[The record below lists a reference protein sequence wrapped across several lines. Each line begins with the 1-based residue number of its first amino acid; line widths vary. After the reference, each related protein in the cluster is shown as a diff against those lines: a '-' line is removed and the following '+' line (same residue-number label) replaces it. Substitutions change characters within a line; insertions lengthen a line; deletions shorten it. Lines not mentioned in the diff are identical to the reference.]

1 MEHEFFRERCGK
13 CMYGSGE
20 GDGCGMTQ
28 ERYRELYDNDTL
40 DRLPCRG
47 RGIEPGITG
56 SIQGTGNTAGAE
68 VVLSGFTDYGQY
80 KAEMDRELTRAA
92 ESFVRIGYLLRV
104 AEDTDILK
112 ESGYRNVTEFA
123 AAEYSL
129 DKTQVSRFM
138 NINIRFSE
146 GGYSDRLEERYR
158 RFGYAKLAL
167 MLNLPD
173 AVNEELPDSLSKTE
187 VQAVAD
193 EIKAESAISDIEL
206 AIERAEVAPVQP
218 EGQETSLLHRAAA
231 QLCREQ
237 QELFSRIWYAQDDP
251 GCMQEIL
258 VPQGEAVFMV
268 RIPGMGRIM
277 IVVRD
282 QESSVTVVRTG
293 EKERCSTEGF
303 VLEIQKICH
312 KGATPQE
319 AFLHEFG
326 EGMEKTE
333 DAFVQTSRPAAAVE
347 KKEPKQRRASRVTK
361 ARSPE
366 PAAAIREQPAAA
378 VEGTEGAGQEEQ
390 LPGQMEVYDY
400 PELIPEEWRR
410 NSHGTDTGRTA
421 DGVHQDPVTAGG
433 SGSGE
438 KEAYDVPEP
447 HEIPGTAEDDGC
459 AGDPERT
466 DDRTAED
473 AAWEEVREA
482 VGEIR
487 GRTVPHWGLERGIGT
502 DQVQKLYRRAIDLA
516 AALEKI
522 MMIRSRKNE

>member
-206 AIERAEVAPVQP
+206 AIERAEVALVQP
-218 EGQETSLLHRAAA
+218 EGQEKSLLHRAAA

-237 QELFSRIWYAQDDP
+237 QELFGRIWYAQDDP

-303 VLEIQKICH
+303 VLEIWKICH

-326 EGMEKTE
+326 EGMETAE
-333 DAFVQTSRPAAAVE
+333 DASVQTSRPAAAVE

-366 PAAAIREQPAAA
+366 QAAA

-400 PELIPEEWRR
+400 PELIPDEGRR
-410 NSHGTDTGRTA
+410 DSHGTDTGRTA
-421 DGVHQDPVTAGG
+421 DGGHQDPVTAGG

-459 AGDPERT
+459 AGDPATEEEAWMEARRAEEKLRQYFAVWDGKER
-466 DDRTAED
+466 DMS
-473 AAWEEVREA
+473 
-482 VGEIR
+482 GELIR
-487 GRTVPHWGLERGIGT
+487 SVYHT
-502 DQVQKLYRRAIDLA
+502 AIDLA
-516 AALEKI
+516 AAIEKV
-522 MMIRSRKNE
+522 MIRRDMDHE